1 MNTTAT
7 LAVSTAL
14 LGMLVLAR
22 LRRPLPRHVASER
35 AGVTSG
41 RRLRRSRL
49 TAMVVRPVI
58 AIATVVALTSAVVAG
73 PLFAIVLAGCAGVG
87 HLARRRAA
95 RRRVQREIE
104 ASVPDAVELLVL
116 TVHAGLSPAQAIDAA
131 RHHGPPAARAAFA
144 EVHHRIHRGQRL
156 GDALA
161 ALPEALGPG
170 ALAVAES
177 IAAADR
183 YGVPLATALDRI
195 AHEARATRRRI
206 AEASARTLPVR
217 LTFPLVVC
225 TLPSFVLLAI
235 VPAVMGTLSSLR
247 GTTP

>member
-1 MNTTAT
+1 RAGDSRRHAVGGRPARGEHRRDAQPDRLVLDAAGRGARQVNTTAT

-104 ASVPDAVELLVL
+104 ASVPDAVELL
-116 TVHAGLSPAQAIDAA
+116 
-131 RHHGPPAARAAFA
+131 
-144 EVHHRIHRGQRL
+144 
-156 GDALA
+156 
-161 ALPEALGPG
+161 
-170 ALAVAES
+170 
-177 IAAADR
+177 
-183 YGVPLATALDRI
+183 
-195 AHEARATRRRI
+195 
-206 AEASARTLPVR
+206 
-217 LTFPLVVC
+217 
-225 TLPSFVLLAI
+225 
-235 VPAVMGTLSSLR
+235 
-247 GTTP
+247 